1 MAHERIDVDL
11 PLAKVYEYLSD
22 PTYFPHFFERI
33 EKVNKINSQ
42 TFEFATTLGGKA
54 FEWTTNVI
62 DDLRNTRFAWIT
74 INGNL
79 NQTGTIRFTP
89 LDNGER
95 TRVDFSLDY
104 RTFYGEPEEELAN
117 FIQGLPAQ
125 MKKDLQRFKEEAED
139 DTFKQKADDTLAAIE
154 NAEEEAEAEAEE
166 EAAA

>member
-1 MAHERIDVDL
+1 MAHERIEVDL

-22 PTYFPHFFERI
+22 PSYFPHFFERI

-42 TFEFATTLGGKA
+42 TFELATTLGGEK
-54 FEWTTNVI
+54 FEWTTNII

-104 RTFYGEPEEELAN
+104 RTFYGEPDEELAN
-117 FIQGLPAQ
+117 FIEGLPAQ

-139 DTFKQKADDTLAAIE
+139 DTFKQKADDTIAAIE
-154 NAEEEAEAEAEE
+154 KEEAEAEAEE

>member
-1 MAHERIDVDL
+1 MAHERIEVDL

-22 PTYFPHFFERI
+22 PTYFPHYFERI
-33 EKVNKINSQ
+33 NRVKKINSQ
-42 TFEFATTLGGKA
+42 TFEFSTLMGGEK
-54 FEWTTNVI
+54 FEWTTNII
-62 DDLRNTRFAWIT
+62 DNLRNTRFAWIT

-79 NQTGTIRFTP
+79 NQTGTVRFTP

-104 RTFYGEPEEELAN
+104 RTFYGEPDEELAK

-125 MKKDLQRFKEEAED
+125 MKKDLQRFKEEVES
-139 DTFKQKADDTLAAIE
+139 DTFKEKAEATLEEMEAAVE
-154 NAEEEAEAEAEE
+154 AEEEEAE